1 MDAASLSELPQL
13 VSLTLN
19 TNNLTTLT
27 GDLVAALP
35 RLQSLRLEHNK
46 LVCDCR
52 YPRQVLRT
60 SND

>member
-1 MDAASLSELPQL
+1 MDAVSLSELPQL

-27 GDLVAALP
+27 GDLVSALP

-52 YPRQVLRT
+52 YPI
-60 SND
+60 